1 MTNTNSMQP
10 LFRMAALGALLLG
23 AGIAMGAFGAHGLKN
38 VASAHYIQVFET
50 GVQYQVY
57 TALGIMLLS
66 LFGKALEK
74 PILLILAGMW
84 IFSVSLYFIGLN
96 ELLGTSLKKLG
107 MITPV
112 GGLLMIAGWCWTGIL
127 LLRQSKSR

>member
-127 LLRQSKSR
+127 LLRQSKS

>member
-1 MTNTNSMQP
+1 M
-10 LFRMAALGALLLG
+10 GALLLG

-127 LLRQSKSR
+127 LLRQSKS

>member
-1 MTNTNSMQP
+1 MQP

-66 LFGKALEK
+66 LFGKSLEK

-96 ELLGTSLKKLG
+96 EILGASLKKLG
-107 MITPV
+107 MITPI
-112 GGLLMIAGWCWTGIL
+112 GGLLMIAGWCWAGIL
-127 LLRQSKSR
+127 LLRQRKS